1 MSVGWS
7 RTSLRRWRNGAAHTD
22 DHDAAGL
29 AGSLARGRSSRP
41 GGSLPGGD
49 VEFETPAALFGRPI
63 ERRWALVQAL
73 LGAGELSVRELS
85 RRVERDVKRVH
96 EDVTALT
103 ELGLIERA
111 ERRGVVCPFDDI
123 HVDLRLSSKVA

>member
-1 MSVGWS
+1 MAQ
-7 RTSLRRWRNGAAHTD
+7 RTLTIKMQPDWRAALR
-22 DHDAAGL
+22 AAGE
-29 AGSLARGRSSRP
+29 AAQ
-41 GGSLPGGD
+41 GD
-49 VEFETPAALFGRPI
+49 RYQGETLNFETPAALFGRLT

-73 LGAGELSVRELS
+73 LGAGQLSPRL
-85 RRVERDVKRVH
+85 ERDVKRAH

-111 ERRGVVCPFDDI
+111 ERGGVVCPFDDI

>member
-1 MSVGWS
+1 MAQ
-7 RTSLRRWRNGAAHTD
+7 RTLTITMQPDWRAALRTAGQAAQGARYQ
-22 DHDAAGL
+22 GEML
-29 AGSLARGRSSRP
+29 N
-41 GGSLPGGD
+41 
-49 VEFETPAALFGRPI
+49 FETPGAFFGRLT

-96 EDVTALT
+96 EDVTALI

-111 ERRGVVCPFDDI
+111 ERGGVVCPFDDI

>member
-1 MSVGWS
+1 MAQ
-7 RTSLRRWRNGAAHTD
+7 RTLTITMQPDWRAALRAAGQAAHRDRYQGET
-22 DHDAAGL
+22 L
-29 AGSLARGRSSRP
+29 N
-41 GGSLPGGD
+41 
-49 VEFETPAALFGRPI
+49 FETPAALFGRLT

-73 LGAGELSVRELS
+73 LGAGELSLGELS
-85 RRVERDVKRVH
+85 RRVERDVKRVN

-111 ERRGVVCPFDDI
+111 ERGGVVCPFDDI